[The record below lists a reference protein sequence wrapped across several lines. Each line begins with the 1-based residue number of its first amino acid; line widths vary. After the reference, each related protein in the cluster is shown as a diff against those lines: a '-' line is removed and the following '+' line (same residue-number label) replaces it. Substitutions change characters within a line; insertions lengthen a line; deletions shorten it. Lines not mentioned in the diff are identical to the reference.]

1 MRGIALPIA
10 LILVA
15 VVLVVAV
22 ALSRNVGTEAR
33 VVGSEADR
41 TFATEATDAA
51 LRSTMAEIKTLPV
64 VPQLIDANDP
74 TMKWW
79 NASASPITANF
90 WKTCATGAPGNRCA
104 KETKTQAET
113 NTQAGRTYD
122 IFRVVQ
128 PTGTVEEI
136 GATSGSYVFFYRVS
150 VLITLDSGA
159 RSEVEAY
166 VRRPQLIKS

>member
-22 ALSRNVGTEAR
+22 ALTRNVGTEAR

-51 LRSTMAEIKTLPV
+51 MRATMAELKTLPV
-64 VPQLIDANDP
+64 VPQLIDTNDP
-74 TMKWW
+74 TLKWW
-79 NASASPITANF
+79 SASALPITTNF
-90 WKTCATGAPGNRCA
+90 WKTCASGAPGNRCA
-104 KETKTQAET
+104 KETKTQA
-113 NTQAGRTYD
+113 GRTYD
-122 IFRVVQ
+122 ILRVVQ
-128 PTGTVEEI
+128 PTGTVDET
-136 GATSGSYVFFYRVS
+136 GATSGSLVFFYRVT